1 MVITISREYGSGGK
15 RIAKKVADKLGI
27 AFYDK
32 EIIEKI
38 AEETGFS
45 KEFITEKG
53 EYSSSNNIFSFAF
66 SSRDASGKS
75 LEDIIFQAQRKVIL
89 D

>member
-38 AEETGFS
+38 AEEI
-45 KEFITEKG
+45 KKC
-53 EYSSSNNIFSFAF
+53 
-66 SSRDASGKS
+66 SR
-75 LEDIIFQAQRKVIL
+75 
-89 D
+89 